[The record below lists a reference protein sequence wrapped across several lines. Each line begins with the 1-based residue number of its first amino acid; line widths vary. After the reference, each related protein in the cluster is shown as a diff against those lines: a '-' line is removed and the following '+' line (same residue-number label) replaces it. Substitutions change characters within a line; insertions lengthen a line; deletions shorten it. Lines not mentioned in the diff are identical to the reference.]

1 MNMQKVLIV
10 DDEEILR
17 MLIEDTLEDL
27 ENVEIH
33 TAENGAQALSRLSEE
48 QYDLV
53 ILDYMMPEMTGI
65 EVLTALGEEHTSA
78 MPIMMLTAKAQDN
91 DRSKA
96 REAGARYF
104 MPKPFSPMELLQ
116 IVEGIL
122 SEHKQTR

>member
-1 MNMQKVLIV
+1 MMQKILIV
-10 DDEEILR
+10 DDEDVLR

-33 TAENGAQALSRLSEE
+33 TAENGVEALSKLSSDP
-48 QYDLV
+48 YALV

-65 EVLTALGEEHTSA
+65 EVLGELDEELKNTT
-78 MPIMMLTAKAQDN
+78 PIMMLTAKAQEM
-91 DRSKA
+91 DRNRA

-122 SEHKQTR
+122 SEKQ

>member
-1 MNMQKVLIV
+1 MQKILIV
-10 DDEEILR
+10 DDEDVLR

-33 TAENGAQALSRLSEE
+33 TAENGVEALTRLTSDP
-48 QYDLV
+48 YDLV

-65 EVLTALGEEHTSA
+65 EVLGELNEELKNKT
-78 MPIMMLTAKAQDN
+78 PIMMLTAKAQEM
-91 DRSKA
+91 DRNRA

-122 SEHKQTR
+122 SDKQ

>member
-1 MNMQKVLIV
+1 MQKIMVV
-10 DDEEILR
+10 DDEEVLR

-33 TAENGAQALSRLSEE
+33 TAENGLEALTRLSTDP
-48 QYDLV
+48 YDLV

-65 EVLTALGEEHTSA
+65 EVLQQLDEEKKKTTAIL
-78 MPIMMLTAKAQDN
+78 MLTAKAQDV
-91 DRSKA
+91 DRIRA
-96 REAGARYF
+96 VEAGARYF

-122 SEHKQTR
+122 SGEGK

>member
-1 MNMQKVLIV
+1 MQKILIV
-10 DDEEILR
+10 DDEDVLR

-27 ENVEIH
+27 EDVEIH
-33 TAENGAQALSRLSEE
+33 TAENGVEALTRLTSDP
-48 QYDLV
+48 YDLV

-65 EVLTALGEEHTSA
+65 EVLGELNEELKNKT
-78 MPIMMLTAKAQDN
+78 PIMMLTAKAQEM
-91 DRSKA
+91 DRNRA

-122 SEHKQTR
+122 SEKP